1 MPDLSN
7 FQFAAP
13 GWLALLALL
22 PLLVLLRGRQGGSP
36 AVRYSSTSV
45 IKNLGKKRRS
55 QPGSL
60 GRFLFLLGLALL
72 IIAMARPRAGGA
84 YTVQNSSGVD
94 IMLVV
99 DVSGSMLAEDF
110 ETEGRRANRLEAVK
124 VVTEKFINK
133 RVADRLGMI
142 GFAGKPFVVSPLT
155 LTHNWLIQR
164 LYKLEV
170 GLLKEDGTAIGSAIA
185 AAANRLKDHEAKSKI
200 IVLLTDGSNNAGMID
215 PITAAEAAAAL
226 GIKIYTIGAGRE
238 GPVPMPVNDVF
249 GRRVLR
255 MVEVGFDEKALQEI
269 AEIGNGRYFRATGT
283 ESLEDIYEE
292 IDELEKTEYRLEQYV
307 QYEDLYP
314 YALLSGLLLTSLPI
328 LLQNTLWRRLP

>member
-13 GWLALLALL
+13 AWLALLALL
-22 PLLVLLRGRQGGSP
+22 PLLALIRGRQGGSP

-45 IKNLGKKRRS
+45 IKNLGRKRRS
-55 QPGSL
+55 QPGAV
-60 GRFLFLLGLALL
+60 GRLLFLLGLALL
-72 IIAMARPRAGGA
+72 IVALARPRAGGA
-84 YTVQNSSGVD
+84 YTEQSSSGVD

-133 RVADRLGMI
+133 RIADRLGMI
-142 GFAGKPFVVSPLT
+142 GFGGEPFVVSPLT

-170 GLLKEDGTAIGSAIA
+170 GLVDDGTAIGSAIA

-200 IVLLTDGSNNAGMID
+200 IVLLTDGSNNAGKID

-238 GPVPMPVNDVF
+238 GPVPMPVRDVF
-249 GRRVLR
+249 GRKVLR
-255 MVEVGFDEKALQEI
+255 MVEVGFDEETLREI
-269 AEIGNGRYFRATGT
+269 ARIGNGRYFRATGT
-283 ESLEDIYEE
+283 ESLEDVYRE
-292 IDELEKTEYRLEQYV
+292 IDALEKTEYRLEQYV

-314 YALLSGLLLTSLPI
+314 YALVSGLLLTSLPL